1 MPVTEAPRWIRT
13 ARIALRR
20 HPRSVTAA
28 VALCLGGFGITAF
41 GVAPLAPDAAE
52 LPARLISSPLEI
64 PSLATQME
72 ALAAH
77 RIALFRSETTRAG
90 DTADTLLQ
98 RLGASDP
105 ALASF
110 IRRDPTARRLIDGR
124 PGKLVRAEIDD
135 TGRVHGLTARYPVTG
150 DSVPT
155 HFNRLVLERAGDGHW
170 SSRAEL
176 APLQSAIR
184 VGSGTITSSLFAAVD
199 EADIPDPVAV
209 QMVEMFSTDID
220 FHRQLRRGDRFSVVY
235 ESLMADGEP
244 VSWNQGSGR
253 VLAAEF
259 VNRGQTHTAVW
270 FTGEDGKGGYFGLD
284 GENKRRSFLA
294 SPLAFSRVTSGFAM
308 RMHPILNTW
317 RAHRGIDYGAPTG
330 TPVRTVGDGIVEFAG
345 WQNGYGNVI
354 EVRHAQGRSTL
365 YAHLSRMDV
374 RKGERVDQG
383 DTIGAVGATGWAT
396 GPHLH
401 FEYKVNG
408 VQVDPTTMAQAAQV
422 VTLSEADRPA
432 FERATDVLRV
442 KLDAARS
449 VLAPSVASRS

>member
-1 MPVTEAPRWIRT
+1 MSATDVPRWIRT
-13 ARIALRR
+13 VRVALRR

-28 VALCLGGFGITAF
+28 VALGLGGFGITAF

-52 LPARLISSPLEI
+52 LPARLISSSVQI
-64 PSLATQME
+64 PSLSAQIE

-77 RIALFRSETTRAG
+77 RIALFRSETTRPG

-105 ALASF
+105 ALAAF
-110 IRRDPTARRLIDGR
+110 IRKDPTARRLIDGR
-124 PGKLVRAEIDD
+124 AGKLVRAEVDN
-135 TGRVHGLTARYPVTG
+135 TGHVHGLTARYPVSG
-150 DSVPT
+150 DAVPT
-155 HFNRLVLERAGDGHW
+155 HFHRLVLERDASGRW
-170 SSRAEL
+170 ASRGEI
-176 APLQSAIR
+176 APLQTAIR

-199 EADIPDPVAV
+199 ESDIPDPVAV
-209 QMVEMFSTDID
+209 QMVDMFATDID

-259 VNRGQTHTAVW
+259 VNRGRTHTAVW
-270 FTGEDGKGGYFGLD
+270 FAGEDGKGGYFGLD

-345 WQNGYGNVI
+345 WQNGYGNVV
-354 EVRHAQGRSTL
+354 EVRHPQGRSTL
-365 YAHLSRMDV
+365 YAHLSRIDV
-374 RKGERVDQG
+374 RKGQAVEQG
-383 DTIGAVGATGWAT
+383 STLGAVGATGWAT

-401 FEYKVNG
+401 FEYKLNG
-408 VQVDPTTMAQAAQV
+408 TQVDPTRMAEAAQV
-422 VTLSEADRPA
+422 VTLSAADRPA
-432 FERATDVLRV
+432 FEQATGVLKV
-442 KLDAARS
+442 KLEAARS
-449 VLAPSVASRS
+449 VSGEARAGS